1 MKAQNKNIYP
11 LIGLLLTFFLTGCTI
26 VRPPARDSSTNQ
38 STKDTYSK
46 PETKRFQTTQQPT
59 AVESTIELTDKYT
72 KLLKEA
78 SDLKVKIN
86 ELTTENNRLKKNSL
100 EFDEKL
106 QQAQKELAEANDL
119 LVKMSIELNNWKVDV
134 LGFRD
139 EMRDAQKAQLEALH
153 KILVVLGGE
162 IEEESVGSETKDSNS
177 PKTKEQNKTKKQ

>member
-1 MKAQNKNIYP
+1 M
-11 LIGLLLTFFLTGCTI
+11 IGLLLTFFLTGCTI
-26 VRPPARDSSTNQ
+26 IRPPARQSSISQSTEDPHSSST
-38 STKDTYSK
+38 TKK
-46 PETKRFQTTQQPT
+46 FQTTQQPT

-78 SDLKVKIN
+78 SDLKVKIS
-86 ELTTENNRLKKNSL
+86 ELTTENNRLKKSGS

-106 QQAQKELAEANDL
+106 QQAQKELSEANDL

-162 IEEESVGSETKDSNS
+162 IEQEPAGSETTDSNS
-177 PKTKEQNKTKKQ
+177 PETNEQNKTKTQ